1 MSPKKHKLDHEND
14 LWLQQPGES
23 PQAYEAFCTFR
34 DLPRQRRTQN
44 LVALRLGKSGTIIN
58 RWAHRWSWYERVLP
72 WDREDDRVVLEDHW
86 DRLRDMSA
94 RQSDEAM
101 TMASTLMEPAR
112 AIQKLMLEQPDAFY
126 DYFMAEDGEGGRV
139 LDFDRLDRVLHMVYT
154 SARYLPM
161 IAEMEH
167 KARGIRGEVVEQEF
181 GSQNASPVV
190 GRIEVGRDTA
200 AASELFAKLV
210 GRTAPQIAVSDRA
223 G

>member
-1 MSPKKHKLDHEND
+1 
-14 LWLQQPGES
+14 
-23 PQAYEAFCTFR
+23 
-34 DLPRQRRTQN
+34 
-44 LVALRLGKSGTIIN
+44 
-58 RWAHRWSWYERVLP
+58 
-72 WDREDDRVVLEDHW
+72 
-86 DRLRDMSA
+86 
-94 RQSDEAM
+94 
-101 TMASTLMEPAR
+101 LMEPAR

-126 DYFMAEDGEGGRV
+126 DYFMADDGEGGRV

-167 KARGIRGEVVEQEF
+167 RARGIRGEVVEQEF
-181 GSQNASPVV
+181 GSQHASPVV